1 MKVGIAG
8 CSFWAATQDLNQS
21 NCTDSADKHFTEI
34 IANHFNWEY
43 ITLAR
48 GACGNTAIRLQID
61 ELVKQQVD
69 LIIFGITS
77 FDRIEIRSKGEF
89 EYSDD
94 VYSLDYYGLP
104 DRSALNSQFYKI
116 PSLISQSINNI
127 TRTDYAEA
135 TQLPVVWTEQQCK
148 VITDWFNLC
157 YSPGIKQRQDE
168 WIIHSTIE
176 MLERSGIPYYCVG
189 QVPHHLLTHIDSN
202 RTVGPNHS
210 QWKDLD
216 PWQWPRN
223 YVRRY
228 HTTDETQSIGAD
240 NWIKYLQGQGYLVK
254 SHKEKEI

>member
-8 CSFWAATQDLNQS
+8 CSFWAATQELNHS
-21 NCTDSADKHFTEI
+21 DCSGSGGKHFTEI
-34 IANHFNWEY
+34 VANHFNWEY
-43 ITLAR
+43 VTLAR
-48 GACGNTAIRLQID
+48 GACSNTAIRLQVD

-77 FDRIEIRSKGEF
+77 FDRIDIRRIGEF

-104 DRSALNSQFYKI
+104 DRSALDYRFSKT

-127 TRTDYAEA
+127 TNTVHSE
-135 TQLPVVWTEQQCK
+135 TWTEQQSE
-148 VITDWFNLC
+148 VINNWFNLC

-176 MLERSGIPYYCVG
+176 MLERTGIPYYCAG
-189 QVPHHLLTHIDSN
+189 QVPHHLITHINDN
-202 RTVGPNHS
+202 RTVGPNHA
-210 QWKDLD
+210 QWTDLD
-216 PWQWPRN
+216 PWQWPRD

-228 HTTDETQSIGAD
+228 HTTDETQSMGAD
-240 NWIKYLQGQGYLVK
+240 NWIKYLHGQGYLVD

>member
-8 CSFWAATQDLNQS
+8 CSFWSATQEVDS
-21 NCTDSADKHFTEI
+21 PNCKDSSGKHFTEI
-34 IANHFNWEY
+34 VANYFNWEY

-48 GACGNTAIRLQID
+48 GACSNTAIRLQID

-77 FDRIEIRSKGEF
+77 FDRIDIRSIGEF

-94 VYSLDYYGLP
+94 IYSLDYHGLP
-104 DRSALNSQFYKI
+104 DRSALDSRFSNT

-127 TRTDYAEA
+127 TSTDYSDA
-135 TQLPVVWTEQQCK
+135 TKLPVAWTEQQSK
-148 VITDWFNLC
+148 EITNWFNLC

-176 MLERSGIPYYCVG
+176 MLERTGIPYYCAG
-189 QVPHHLLTHIDSN
+189 QVPYQLLTHIDDN
-202 RTVGPNHS
+202 RIIGPNHP
-210 QWKDLD
+210 QFYNLN
-216 PWQWPRN
+216 PWEWPRD

-228 HTTDETQSIGAD
+228 HTTDETQAIGAD
-240 NWIKYLQGQGYLVK
+240 NWIKYLQGQEYNA
-254 SHKEKEI
+254 SI